1 VTKRT
6 LNDIAKKTKAHG
18 TKARISRQTGIA
30 LPYLSRIL
38 SGKRVPSEDKAEVLG
53 ALLGIEPSEF
63 RKDA

>member
-1 VTKRT
+1 MTKRT
-6 LNDIAKKTKAHG
+6 LQVISKKTKPHG

-38 SGKRVPSEDKAEVLG
+38 KGTRVPSVDKAEVLG

-63 RKDA
+63 RRSA